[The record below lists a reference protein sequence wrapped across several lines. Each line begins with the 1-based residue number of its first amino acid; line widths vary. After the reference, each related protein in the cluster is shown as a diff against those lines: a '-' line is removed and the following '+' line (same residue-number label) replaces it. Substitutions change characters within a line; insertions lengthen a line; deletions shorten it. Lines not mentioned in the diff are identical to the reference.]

1 MQPSHKR
8 IILDALRKE
17 LHQLESAIER
27 EKYFVDVMWVRS
39 LGKQTNTDDM
49 FNQLNKF
56 KKEFN
61 KLKSRKSKIVNTIQL
76 VKTL

>member
-1 MQPSHKR
+1 
-8 IILDALRKE
+8 
-17 LHQLESAIER
+17 
-27 EKYFVDVMWVRS
+27 MWVRS
-39 LGKQTNTDDM
+39 LGQQTNTDDM

>member
-8 IILDALRKE
+8 IILDSLRKE

-39 LGKQTNTDDM
+39 LGQQTNTDDM